1 MTANKSFH
9 GKGRPWVP
17 PTITK
22 LAIGTETKSFV
33 AADQAIDTGTNSHG
47 ATVVAGAM
55 VIVEPQP
62 PSTPASKFG
71 FSLEWSFPLSSRT
84 D

>member
-1 MTANKSFH
+1 MTADKSIH

-22 LAIGTETKSFV
+22 LAIGTETKSPV
-33 AADQAIDTGTNSHG
+33 EVDQASETGTNSSG
-47 ATVVAGAM
+47 AI
-55 VIVEPQP
+55 VIAEPQAP
-62 PSTPASKFG
+62 TSPTLKFG

>member
-1 MTANKSFH
+1 MTANKPFY
-9 GKGRPWVP
+9 GKVRPWAA

-22 LAIGTETKSFV
+22 LAIGTETKSPV
-33 AADQAIDTGTNSHG
+33 AADQAVGTGTSGPG
-47 ATVVAGAM
+47 AI

-71 FSLEWSFPLSSRT
+71 FSLEWSFPLSART

>member
-1 MTANKSFH
+1 MTANDPFY

-22 LAIGTETKSFV
+22 LAIGTETKSPV
-33 AADQAIDTGTNSHG
+33 AANQAVETGRNG
-47 ATVVAGAM
+47 PGGI
-55 VIVEPQP
+55 VIVQPQP

-84 D
+84 E

>member
-1 MTANKSFH
+1 MTANEPFY
-9 GKGRPWVP
+9 GKGGPWVP

-22 LAIGTETKSFV
+22 LAVGTETKSPV
-33 AADQAIDTGTNSHG
+33 ATDQAVETGTNGPG
-47 ATVVAGAM
+47 AT

-71 FSLEWSFPLSSRT
+71 FSLEWSFPLSART

>member
-1 MTANKSFH
+1 MTADKSLH
-9 GKGRPWVP
+9 GKGRSWIP

-22 LAIGTETKSFV
+22 LAIWTETKGTETKSPV
-33 AADQAIDTGTNSHG
+33 ADQTNATGTN
-47 ATVVAGAM
+47 

-62 PSTPASKFG
+62 PSAPASKFG
-71 FSLEWSFPLSSRT
+71 FSFEWSLPLSMRA